1 MKMGSKIKVLVN
13 IIISVA
19 FWFVLQFISLKIS
32 YGCTI
37 WYCKLGSHCPTPPQ
51 ICFAFPFTLGV
62 KLAHF
67 ISIYSYIDLPNIIKT
82 YIIIFQVA
90 LLFGLV
96 TLLRRG
102 KLNQNE
108 SKGK

>member
-1 MKMGSKIKVLVN
+1 MKSKIKILVN

-19 FWFVLQFISLKIS
+19 LWFALQFISLRIS
-32 YGCTI
+32 SGCTV
-37 WYCKLGSHCPTPPQ
+37 WYCKLGGHCPTPPQ
-51 ICFAFPFTLGV
+51 ICFTFPFTLGV
-62 KLAHF
+62 KLANF

-82 YIIIFQVA
+82 YIIIFQVT

-102 KLNQNE
+102 KLNQNG
-108 SKGK
+108 SKRK